1 MRHQPPTYFMSAKD
15 LLKSLN
21 RATFV
26 MSAPTHHTLPIDE
39 GAEVAFAGR
48 SNAGKSSALN
58 ALTGHSSL
66 ARVSK
71 TPGRTQHL
79 VVFEL
84 LPGRRLID
92 LPGYGYAKVPLAVR
106 AAWGEAMR
114 DYFAERQS
122 LRGLVICM
130 DVRHPLTEFDTM
142 MLDFC
147 DSRGLDCHILLTKCD
162 KLSRGAAGN
171 TLQAVRKALRE
182 AESAATVQVFSAQK
196 GDGLDEA
203 RAWVMARV

>member
-1 MRHQPPTYFMSAKD
+1 MSTED
-15 LLKSLN
+15 QLKSLS
-21 RATFV
+21 RAQFI
-26 MSAPTHHTLPIDE
+26 MGAPTHHTLVADE
-39 GAEVAFAGR
+39 GAEIAFAGR

-58 ALTGHSSL
+58 ALTGHRAL

-79 VVFEL
+79 VVFEIE
-84 LPGRRLID
+84 PGRRLID
-92 LPGYGYAKVPLAVR
+92 LPGYGYAKVSPALR

-147 DSRGLDCHILLTKCD
+147 KDRSLDCHILLTKSD

-182 AESAATVQVFSAQK
+182 AEVGASVQVFSAQK
-196 GDGLDEA
+196 GDGLAEA
-203 RAWVMARV
+203 RAWIMARL

>member
-1 MRHQPPTYFMSAKD
+1 MAAKD
-15 LLKSLN
+15 QLKSLN

-26 MSAPTHHTLPIDE
+26 MSAPTHRTLMADE

-58 ALTGHSSL
+58 ALTGHHSL

-79 VVFEL
+79 VVFEIE
-84 LPGRRLID
+84 PGRRLID
-92 LPGYGYAKVPLAVR
+92 LPGYGYAKVPPALR

-122 LRGLVICM
+122 LKGLVICM
-130 DVRHPLTEFDTM
+130 DVRHPLTDFDLM

-147 DSRGLDCHILLTKCD
+147 DDRSLDCHILLTKCD

-182 AESAATVQVFSAQK
+182 AESGASAQIFSAQK

-203 RAWVMARV
+203 RGWVMARI

>member
-1 MRHQPPTYFMSAKD
+1 MASKDNAK
-15 LLKSLN
+15 LLN

-26 MSAPTHHTLPIDE
+26 MSAPTHRTLPADA

-58 ALTGHSSL
+58 ALTGHSGL

-84 LPGRRLID
+84 DASTRLID
-92 LPGYGYAKVPLAVR
+92 LPGYGYAKVPPALK

-114 DYFAERQS
+114 DYFAERQA

-130 DVRHPLTEFDTM
+130 DVRHPLTDFDLM

-147 DSRGLDCHILLTKCD
+147 DDRNLDCHILLTKAD

-182 AESAATVQVFSAQK
+182 AESRATVQVFSAQK

-203 RAWVMARV
+203 RSWVLSRL

>member
-1 MRHQPPTYFMSAKD
+1 MTTHNH
-15 LLKSLN
+15 LKILN
-21 RATFV
+21 RATFLR
-26 MSAPTHHTLPIDE
+26 SSPTHHGLPADQ

-79 VVFEL
+79 VVFEIE
-84 LPGRRLID
+84 PSKRLID
-92 LPGYGYAKVPLAVR
+92 LPGYGYAKVPPALR
-106 AAWGEAMR
+106 AAWGVAME
-114 DYFAERQS
+114 DYFHERQS
-122 LRGLVICM
+122 LRGLVLCM
-130 DVRHPLTEFDTM
+130 DVRHPLTDFDKM

-147 DSRGLDCHILLTKCD
+147 AARTLDCHILLTKSD

-171 TLQAVRKALRE
+171 TLQAVRKSLSE
-182 AESAATVQVFSAQK
+182 TGGEVTVQNFSATA
-196 GDGLDEA
+196 GTGLDEA
-203 RAWVMARV
+203 RAWVVSRL

>member
-1 MRHQPPTYFMSAKD
+1 MSAKD
-15 LLKSLN
+15 QLKSLN
-21 RATFV
+21 RAAFV
-26 MSAPTHHTLPIDE
+26 MSAPTHHTLPTDE
-39 GAEVAFAGR
+39 GGEVAFAGR

-58 ALTGHSSL
+58 ALTGHHSL

-79 VVFEL
+79 VVFEVAA
-84 LPGRRLID
+84 GQRLID
-92 LPGYGYAKVPLAVR
+92 LPGYGYAKVPPALR

-122 LRGLVICM
+122 LRGLIICM
-130 DVRHPLTEFDTM
+130 DVRHPLTDFDTM

-147 DSRGLDCHILLTKCD
+147 DDRRLDCHILLTKCD

-203 RAWVMARV
+203 RSWVMSRLL

>member
-1 MRHQPPTYFMSAKD
+1 MSSKD
-15 LLKSLN
+15 QKLLN
-21 RATFV
+21 RAQFV
-26 MSAPTHHTLPIDE
+26 MSAPTHYTLTADE

-58 ALTGHSSL
+58 SLTNQTTL

-79 VVFEL
+79 VVFEIE
-84 LPGRRLID
+84 PGRRLID
-92 LPGYGYAKVPLAVR
+92 LPGYGYAKVPPALR

-114 DYFAERQS
+114 DYFAQRQS
-122 LRGLVICM
+122 LKGLVICM
-130 DVRHPLTEFDTM
+130 DVRHPLTDFDLM

-147 DSRGLDCHILLTKCD
+147 DDRRLDCHILLTKAD

-182 AESAATVQVFSAQK
+182 AESPASVQVFSAHA
-196 GDGLDEA
+196 GTGVDEA
-203 RAWVMARV
+203 RSWVVSRL

>member
-1 MRHQPPTYFMSAKD
+1 MNAKAPN
-15 LLKSLN
+15 KSLN

-26 MSAPTHHTLPIDE
+26 LSAPTHRGLGPDA

-58 ALTGHSSL
+58 ALTGHHSL

-84 LPGRRLID
+84 DATTRLID
-92 LPGYGYAKVPLAVR
+92 LPGYGYAKVPPAMR

-114 DYFAERQS
+114 DYFSERQA
-122 LRGLVICM
+122 LRGLIICM
-130 DVRHPLTEFDTM
+130 DVRHPLTDFDSM
-142 MLDFC
+142 MLEFC
-147 DSRGLDCHILLTKCD
+147 QERELDCHILLTKCD
-162 KLSRGAAGN
+162 KLSRGAASN
-171 TLQAVRKALRE
+171 TLLAVRKALT
-182 AESAATVQVFSAQK
+182 ESQSTASVQMFSATK
-196 GDGLDEA
+196 GQGLDEA
-203 RAWVMARV
+203 RAWIHAHLT

>member
-1 MRHQPPTYFMSAKD
+1 MATKD
-15 LLKSLN
+15 SLKSLN
-21 RATFV
+21 RAQFV
-26 MSAPTHHTLPIDE
+26 MSAPTHHTLPRDE
-39 GAEVAFAGR
+39 GSEVAFAGR

-84 LPGRRLID
+84 EPGRRLID
-92 LPGYGYAKVPLAVR
+92 LPGYGYAKVPPAMR

-130 DVRHPLTEFDTM
+130 DVRHPLTDFDLM

-147 DSRGLDCHILLTKCD
+147 DDRNIDCHILLTKCD

-182 AESAATVQVFSAQK
+182 AESAATVQTFSAQK

-203 RAWVMARV
+203 RGWVLARV

>member
-1 MRHQPPTYFMSAKD
+1 MT
-15 LLKSLN
+15 
-21 RATFV
+21 
-26 MSAPTHHTLPIDE
+26 APTDADLERKFRRAQFVLSTPELYPLPEDK
-39 GAEVAFAGR
+39 GCEVAFAGR

-58 ALTGHSSL
+58 SLTNQTTL

-79 VVFEL
+79 VVFEIE
-84 LPGRRLID
+84 PGRRLID
-92 LPGYGYAKVPLAVR
+92 LPGYGYAKVPPALR

-114 DYFAERQS
+114 DYFAQRQS
-122 LRGLVICM
+122 LKGLVICM
-130 DVRHPLTEFDTM
+130 DVRHPLTDFDLM

-147 DSRGLDCHILLTKCD
+147 DDRRLDCHILLTKAD

-182 AESAATVQVFSAQK
+182 AESPASVQVFSAHA
-196 GDGLDEA
+196 GTGVDEA
-203 RAWVMARV
+203 RSWVVSRL

>member
-1 MRHQPPTYFMSAKD
+1 MSSKD
-15 LLKSLN
+15 QQKLLN

-26 MSAPTHHTLPIDE
+26 MSAPTHHTLPADI
-39 GAEVAFAGR
+39 GVEVAFAGR

-58 ALTGHSSL
+58 ALTGQTSL

-71 TPGRTQHL
+71 TPGRTQHI
-79 VVFEL
+79 VMFEFE
-84 LPGRRLID
+84 PGRRLID
-92 LPGYGYAKVPLAVR
+92 LPGYGYAKVPPALR

-114 DYFAERQS
+114 DYFAQRQS

-130 DVRHPLTEFDTM
+130 DVRHPLTDFDLM

-147 DSRGLDCHILLTKCD
+147 DDRNLDCHILLTKSD
-162 KLSRGAAGN
+162 KLGRGAAGN

-182 AESAATVQVFSAQK
+182 AESPASVQVFSAHA
-196 GDGLDEA
+196 GTGLDEA
-203 RAWVMARV
+203 RAWVVNHL